1 MTKFTVLSQFKGQ
14 AGLFILPFLPFVFD
28 DVHVFKYACM
38 FLTYLREMK
47 PLIERSRLDRRR
59 VEVAHLHFAILQV
72 ASWYP
77 EHVDLFTLPLHAN
90 LDDTLTKL
98 VAKYHGVFMSCYA
111 SESVGDTCIS
121 WT

>member
-1 MTKFTVLSQFKGQ
+1 MIP
-14 AGLFILPFLPFVFD
+14 LF
-28 DVHVFKYACM
+28 
-38 FLTYLREMK
+38 
-47 PLIERSRLDRRR
+47 ERSRLDRRR

-77 EHVDLFTLPLHAN
+77 EHMDLFTLPLHAN

-111 SESVGDTCIS
+111 SKILLGHIYTHQALHAQYIHVLLSSERPNIS
-121 WT
+121 